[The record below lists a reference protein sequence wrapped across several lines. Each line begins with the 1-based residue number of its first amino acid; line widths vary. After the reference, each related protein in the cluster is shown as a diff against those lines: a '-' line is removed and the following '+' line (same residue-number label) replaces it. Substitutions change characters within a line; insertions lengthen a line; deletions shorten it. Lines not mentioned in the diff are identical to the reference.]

1 MAVWVNCSSDEKTT
15 LSNSFLQRKI
25 IYEVNETCPNWTS
38 PSSKTFA
45 KSRSALHSSGG
56 LFDLDLKREQIENY
70 EVKMSAPD
78 FWDDNEKAQSIIAE
92 MNAIKSVVEQYE
104 KLEAEC
110 TDLQDM
116 QEILEMEEDDEIA
129 AEWTQNVK
137 ALREKVDA
145 FELQL
150 LLSEPYDKANAI
162 LELHAGAGGTESQ
175 DWAQML
181 YRMYTRWA
189 DKRGYKVEVLDYHP
203 GDEAGI
209 KSVTIMVKGFNAYGY
224 LKAEKG
230 VHRLVRISPFD
241 ASGRRHTSFVSCDVV
256 PEIPDDVQIEIRP
269 EDLKIDTYRSSGAGG
284 QHINKTESAVRI
296 THIPTGIVVACQ
308 TERSQIQ
315 NRDRAM
321 KMLQSKL
328 YELEIQKQQ
337 EELAAIRGEQREIA
351 WGSQIRSYVF
361 HPYSMV
367 KDHRTQVETGNV
379 GAVMDGDIDAF
390 IDGYLRSQIKQDVT

>member
-1 MAVWVNCSSDEKTT
+1 
-15 LSNSFLQRKI
+15 
-25 IYEVNETCPNWTS
+25 
-38 PSSKTFA
+38 
-45 KSRSALHSSGG
+45 
-56 LFDLDLKREQIENY
+56 
-70 EVKMSAPD
+70 MSAPD
-78 FWDDNEKAQSIIAE
+78 FWDDNEKAQGIISE
-92 MNAIKSVVEQYE
+92 MNAIKSVVEEYG
-104 KLEAEC
+104 KLDRERQ
-110 TDLQDM
+110 DLEDM
-116 QEILEMEEDDEIA
+116 MEILEMDDDESLV
-129 AEWTQNVK
+129 AEWEENVA
-137 ALREKVDA
+137 ALRESVDS

-150 LLSEPYDKANAI
+150 LLREPYDKASAI
-162 LELHAGAGGTESQ
+162 LELHPGAGGTESQ
-175 DWAQML
+175 DWASML

-189 DKRGYKVEVLDYHP
+189 EKRGFKVELLDYLP

-209 KSVTIMVKGFNAYGY
+209 KSVTIMVKGYNAYGY

-256 PEIPDDVQIEIRP
+256 PEIPDDVHVDIRP
-269 EDLKIDTYRSSGAGG
+269 EDLRVDTYRSSGAGG
-284 QHINKTESAVRI
+284 QHINKTDSAVRL

-308 TERSQIQ
+308 TERSQIM

-328 YELEIQKQQ
+328 YEREIQKQQ
-337 EELAAIRGEQREIA
+337 EELAAIRGEQKDIA

-379 GAVMDGDIDAF
+379 GAVMDGDLDPF
-390 IDGYLRSQIKQDVT
+390 IDGYLRSQIQQDTP